1 MQLFFK
7 TFLISFFLYSCTS
20 EIDKGIE
27 ANLLIS
33 PDYNFSVELFECE
46 LNESYTLLNLESF
59 LSDLVKSD
67 NYQNDD
73 YGLEI
78 FFPKSKYVNEF
89 MLTLKTYSDNDNY
102 NDFINQLSTK
112 GFDEIARC
120 KFNKNDYNGLLL
132 IDQEIQ
138 ENKYVNE
145 LLRCNYNEGF
155 NFGTFRVAIDRFKN
169 QMNSLNIAYEAVY
182 LQTNKSP
189 RSFIWINNF
198 YSNEPSEL
206 IPSDWLSNEE
216 SQEIRQ
222 EFLDNANCIDAK
234 MHDVFVL
241 TNNYKK

>member
-7 TFLISFFLYSCTS
+7 TFLISFFLYSCSS

-102 NDFINQLSTK
+102 NDFINQLSTR

-182 LQTNKSP
+182 IQTNKSP

-198 YSNEPSEL
+198 YSNELSEL
-206 IPSDWLSNEE
+206 IPSDWLSNAE

>member
-1 MQLFFK
+1 MKNIFCI
-7 TFLISFFLYSCTS
+7 LIRHILR
-20 EIDKGIE
+20 
-27 ANLLIS
+27 
-33 PDYNFSVELFECE
+33 
-46 LNESYTLLNLESF
+46 LNLESF

-73 YGLEI
+73 YGLEV
-78 FFPKSKYVNEF
+78 FFPKSNYVNEF
-89 MLTLKTYSDNDNY
+89 MLTLKTYSANDNY
-102 NDFINQLSTK
+102 NDFINQLSTE

>member
-7 TFLISFFLYSCTS
+7 TLLISFLLYSCSS

-78 FFPKSKYVNEF
+78 FFPKSNYVNEF

-120 KFNKNDYNGLLL
+120 KFNKNDYNALLL

-234 MHDVFVL
+234 MNDVFVL

>member
-7 TFLISFFLYSCTS
+7 TLLISFLLYSCSS

-78 FFPKSKYVNEF
+78 FFPKSNYVNEF

-120 KFNKNDYNGLLL
+120 KFNKNDYNALLL

-241 TNNYKK
+241 KNNYKK

>member
-7 TFLISFFLYSCTS
+7 TFLISFLLYSCSS

-59 LSDLVKSD
+59 LSNLVKSD
-67 NYQNDD
+67 NYQDDD

-78 FFPKSKYVNEF
+78 FFPKSNYVNEF

-120 KFNKNDYNGLLL
+120 KFNKNDYNALLL

-169 QMNSLNIAYEAVY
+169 KMNSLKIPYEAVY
-182 LQTNKSP
+182 IQTDDSP

-198 YSNEPSEL
+198 YFNEPSDL
-206 IPSDWLSNEE
+206 ILSDWLNDKEA
-216 SQEIRQ
+216 QEIKQ
-222 EFLDNANCIDAK
+222 EFLDNANCINAN

-241 TNNYKK
+241 TNIYKK

>member
-7 TFLISFFLYSCTS
+7 TFLIVFFLYSCSS

-73 YGLEI
+73 YDLEI
-78 FFPKSKYVNEF
+78 FFPKPNYVNEF

-102 NDFINQLSTK
+102 NDFINQLSTR

-182 LQTNKSP
+182 IQTNKSP

-198 YSNEPSEL
+198 YSNELSEL
-206 IPSDWLSNEE
+206 IPSDWLSNAE

>member
-7 TFLISFFLYSCTS
+7 TFLISFFLYSCSS

-78 FFPKSKYVNEF
+78 FFPKSNYVNEF

>member
-7 TFLISFFLYSCTS
+7 TFLISFFLYSCSS

-33 PDYNFSVELFECE
+33 PDYKFSVELFECE

-78 FFPKSKYVNEF
+78 FFPKSNYVNEF
-89 MLTLKTYSDNDNY
+89 MLALKNYSDNDNY

-120 KFNKNDYNGLLL
+120 KFNKNDYNGLVL

-169 QMNSLNIAYEAVY
+169 QMNSLNISYEAVY

-206 IPSDWLSNEE
+206 IPSDWLTNEE

>member
-7 TFLISFFLYSCTS
+7 TFLISFFLYSCSS

-78 FFPKSKYVNEF
+78 FFPKSNYVNEF

-120 KFNKNDYNGLLL
+120 KFNKNDYNGLVL